1 MDRRYEQNSSIPR
14 SIKALC
20 SDLPSLRPSLLVFG
34 GLDGCW
40 ETLSSFNNITDLS
53 VLCSLTNVNTNNHAC
68 ILLAEDRR
76 KDCKT
81 EARYFIEFCIFCKV
95 LALSPGRLAYKLAHN
110 SYGQYCLTRITHT
123 RLALAVYFLFYISN

>member
-34 GLDGCW
+34 GLAAAGRLY
-40 ETLSSFNNITDLS
+40 EVLITS
-53 VLCSLTNVNTNNHAC
+53 RTSQTNVNTKTRAC
-68 ILLAEDRR
+68 ILFWIEEKIA
-76 KDCKT
+76 KPG
-81 EARYFIEFCIFCKV
+81 RYFIEFCIFCKV